1 MKSQNS
7 PLIFLSGITKNF
19 PGVQALKA
27 VDLFLY
33 KSEVLGLVG
42 ENGAGKSTLM
52 KILAG
57 VHQKDEG
64 HIYFHGEK
72 KQFRNPYEAIKA
84 GISTV
89 YQDLNLVENMDICE
103 NIFLGRFLKTSFGLI
118 DQKRLMAESRKI
130 LGKLGLDID
139 PSIPVSRLGVA
150 QKQMV
155 KIAKVLAVKAEVL
168 ILDEP
173 SATLTEKELKNLFDV
188 IINLKNE
195 KMGIIYISHQ
205 LDEIFQISDRVEV
218 LRDGQVVDVK
228 KTSKTNREELIS
240 IMIGKKLKDFYPG
253 EQILKKGKDILR
265 VEKLQG
271 EEKEASFVLK
281 EGEILGFAGLV
292 GSGRTE
298 LMRLLFGADKKR
310 SGKIF
315 HRGKEVKINSPKK
328 AVKLGFGYLPEERKT
343 QALFLERDV
352 KENMTIAFIHRYCF
366 PPGIIK
372 RKKEE
377 NEARKFL
384 QRLKIKLPG
393 LWAKAKNLSG
403 GNQQKVL
410 LARWLLSNT
419 QLIIFDEPTRG
430 IDIGTKSEIYRLLQ
444 DLKEKKTGIIL
455 VSSDLEEVVHVCD
468 RVIVM
473 DRGELVKVL
482 EGKDIKPEKIMHF
495 ATGGV

>member
-1 MKSQNS
+1 M
-7 PLIFLSGITKNF
+7 
-19 PGVQALKA
+19 
-27 VDLFLY
+27 
-33 KSEVLGLVG
+33 
-42 ENGAGKSTLM
+42 
-52 KILAG
+52 
-57 VHQKDEG
+57 
-64 HIYFHGEK
+64 
-72 KQFRNPYEAIKA
+72 
-84 GISTV
+84 
-89 YQDLNLVENMDICE
+89 
-103 NIFLGRFLKTSFGLI
+103 
-118 DQKRLMAESRKI
+118 
-130 LGKLGLDID
+130 
-139 PSIPVSRLGVA
+139 
-150 QKQMV
+150 
-155 KIAKVLAVKAEVL
+155 
-168 ILDEP
+168 
-173 SATLTEKELKNLFDV
+173 
-188 IINLKNE
+188 
-195 KMGIIYISHQ
+195 
-205 LDEIFQISDRVEV
+205 
-218 LRDGQVVDVK
+218 
-228 KTSKTNREELIS
+228 
-240 IMIGKKLKDFYPG
+240 
-253 EQILKKGKDILR
+253 
-265 VEKLQG
+265 
-271 EEKEASFVLK
+271 K